1 MNKLDIFTVGVV
13 ILCVLAILFLLWR
26 ATDLFKSDKP
36 ATIDTEQVDNYDH
49 ADDRLRDGSVDA
61 DANFDG
67 EADTDDLLNDGQGA
81 LSNVVDGVKNVAGD
95 VADGVDRAADN
106 VADALDISDE
116 DDRRSTR
123 DGVRDA
129 GDLKVPDSYSNRAGQ
144 FMVIAGSFGVEGN
157 ANRHRD
163 NLKKQGYSQ
172 AEVGF
177 TNGGRYAVVL
187 VDRFV
192 RYSDAKAVEAKLRNE
207 GTEAFVMRQRS
218 RSR

>member
-13 ILCVLAILFLLWR
+13 ILCVLAIIFLLWR
-26 ATDLFKSDKP
+26 ATDLFQSDKP
-36 ATIDTEQVDNYDH
+36 TTIDTEQVEDYDQ
-49 ADDRLRDGSVDA
+49 ADDRLRNA

-67 EADTDDLLNDGQGA
+67 EADTDDLNRDGQGA
-81 LSNVVDGVKNVAGD
+81 LSNVVDGAKNVAGN

-106 VADALDISDE
+106 VADALDISEE
-116 DDRRSTR
+116 DIRQANR

-144 FMVIAGSFGVEGN
+144 FMLIAGSFSVEGN

-163 NLKKQGYSQ
+163 NLKKRGYSE

-187 VDRFV
+187 VDRYV
-192 RYSDAKAVEAKLRNE
+192 RYSEAKAMEAKLRSE

>member
-36 ATIDTEQVDNYDH
+36 ATDATEQVDNYDR
-49 ADDRLRDGSVDA
+49 ADDRVRNA

-67 EADTDDLLNDGQGA
+67 EADTDDLNSDGQGA
-81 LSNVVDGVKNVAGD
+81 LSNVVDGVKNTAGN
-95 VADGVDRAADN
+95 VADGVDRAAGN